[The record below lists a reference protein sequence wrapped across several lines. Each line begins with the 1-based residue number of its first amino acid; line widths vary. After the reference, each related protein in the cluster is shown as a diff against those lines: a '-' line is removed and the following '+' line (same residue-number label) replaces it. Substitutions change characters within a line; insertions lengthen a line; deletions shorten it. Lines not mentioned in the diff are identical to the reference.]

1 MSSWRS
7 PRRVLTVNCLQHDE
21 ALIFPLILASA
32 GFIAVNPRPGLQ
44 VAFSSVVGKQIRLLQ
59 SALTDFDRI
68 VRTLVTKYLVIQN
81 RRILQHNL
89 PHVSRFGVRVTRT

>member
-68 VRTLVTKYLVIQN
+68 VRTLVTKYLC
-81 RRILQHNL
+81 RIAEFYSTTCLTCRAL
-89 PHVSRFGVRVTRT
+89 ESVSHAPS